1 MKMKPT
7 WLLLS
12 WLFLPLLTALAP
24 ADAQAATLP
33 QFSLTVTIDSPG
45 VLMSTTEVDA
55 PVTVTCSAMNV
66 ISAQVSVSLV
76 QGLVSASGSSSM
88 QCDGTTHTYRVK
100 TVTSAGTWQTGTAT
114 ASANAVVDGW
124 IPISFCQI
132 GPNGVVVC
140 TEERQPYTM
149 TASAGPTT
157 IEVVSGS

>member
-12 WLFLPLLTALAP
+12 WLLLPLLTALAP
-24 ADAQAATLP
+24 ADAQAAT
-33 QFSLTVTIDSPG
+33 FGVTVTIDSPG
-45 VLMSTTEVDA
+45 LLISTTEVDV

-76 QGLVSASGSSSM
+76 QGLVSGSGSNSI
-88 QCDGTTHTYRVK
+88 QCDGTTHTYRV
-100 TVTSAGTWQTGTAT
+100 TTMTSVGTWQTGTAT

-140 TEERQPYTM
+140 TKERQPYTM

-157 IEVVSGS
+157 IEVVSAS